1 MICATPIKIPGNFVG
16 IPPMPVL
23 EGAPSRSG
31 LLKRTRGEEKNR
43 RDRRDGVEQTNAG
56 SLMVDGRLASG
67 VERM

>member
-1 MICATPIKIPGNFVG
+1 MICASPIRIPETVVG
-16 IPPMPVL
+16 IHPTSVL

-67 VERM
+67 GERM